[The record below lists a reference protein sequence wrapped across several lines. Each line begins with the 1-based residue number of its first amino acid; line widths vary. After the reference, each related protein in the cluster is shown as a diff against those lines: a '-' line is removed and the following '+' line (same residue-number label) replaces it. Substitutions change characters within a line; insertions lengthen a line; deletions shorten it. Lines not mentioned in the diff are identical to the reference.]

1 MTQPRKQ
8 LVSLSDTPYYHIVS
22 RCVRRSFLCGF
33 DTVTGESYEHRRQWI
48 EERIRILSS
57 IFTVDICAYAV
68 MSNHSNSWDRHSFSG
83 LHWLSGEEPPKNH
96 RGHAPL
102 NPKSLIPQPPNK
114 TSTSRLKNT
123 NQRQQKIARVL
134 AILLIFSNYSAPEN
148 FRA

>member
-68 MSNHSNSWDRHSFSG
+68 MSNH
-83 LHWLSGEEPPKNH
+83 LHLVVK
-96 RGHAPL
+96 L
-102 NPKSLIPQPPNK
+102 NPGEADNWSADEILTRWTSLFKGTPLVQRYMNGEQLE
-114 TSTSRLKNT
+114 RL
-123 NQRQQKIARVL
+123 RVL
-134 AILLIFSNYSAPEN
+134 GYPLFACTKYKALI
-148 FRA
+148 